1 MPNPLKYKYFDPAMF
16 SRIANLEMV
25 ARLVVEGMI
34 SGMHKSPHQG
44 FSVEFAEYRQY
55 MPGDDLRHIDWKVF
69 GKKDRLYL
77 RQYQEETNLKA
88 YILLDCSGSMKF
100 GSTGLTKYEYGA
112 YLSAA
117 LSYLMIRQQDAVGLV
132 AFDNEIRKFLAPRS
146 SPQHLKDIL
155 VTLEHLQP
163 SERTD
168 TSKTF
173 HDLAERF
180 KRRGLIIVVTDLYD
194 DPEAVMQ
201 GLAHFR
207 HKKHEVLLFHILDP
221 SEIDFP
227 YDDLIEFEDMETA
240 ARMQVQ
246 ARMARKDVVEAVE
259 KFMEDYRRR
268 CADHNIDYV
277 RVVTS
282 APVEQSL
289 LVYLGKRGKLH

>member
-1 MPNPLKYKYFDPAMF
+1 MPLPLQHKYFDPVMF

-88 YILLDCSGSMKF
+88 YILLDCSASMKYTS
-100 GSTGLTKYEYGA
+100 GTLTKFEYGA
-112 YLSAA
+112 YLTAA
-117 LSYLMIRQQDAVGLV
+117 LSYLMIRQQDAVGVV
-132 AFDNEIRKFLAPRS
+132 AFDNEIRKYLPPRS

-155 VTLEHLQP
+155 VTLEKLEP
-163 SERTD
+163 SARTD
-168 TSKTF
+168 TANTF
-173 HDLAERF
+173 HELAERF
-180 KRRGLIIVVTDLYD
+180 RRRGLIIVISDLYD
-194 DPEAVMQ
+194 DPEAVLQ

-207 HKKHEVLLFHILDP
+207 HKRHEVILFHLMDP
-221 SEIDFP
+221 TETEFTF
-227 YDDLIEFEDMETA
+227 DDLIEFEDLETGEK
-240 ARMQVQ
+240 MQVQ
-246 ARMARKDVVEAVE
+246 ARMARRDVVKAVE
-259 KFMEDYRRR
+259 SFMEDYRRR

-277 RVVTS
+277 RVITRQ
-282 APVEQSL
+282 PVEQAL
-289 LVYLGKRGKLH
+289 LKYLGKRAKLY